1 MAGGGTRYSVEG
13 YKTPK
18 PLIPVAGVP
27 MVVRAIG
34 SVDRLDAVE
43 LFVIALEEHERKYN
57 ISGLLQENNIK
68 AELVLIPAVTEGQ
81 LCTVLSAEHHF
92 AEEDRILIVPSDTY
106 IQTPI
111 IETIQALP
119 EEVAGLI
126 SVYNLPGDRWSFA
139 KTDAVGR
146 VIEVAE
152 KVRISDYASTG
163 IYYFSNAAQFL
174 KYAHAMV
181 QGDER
186 TKGEFYVIPVYGKM
200 IDDGLEVR
208 ILEAQEMHDMGTPQ
222 AKLNYESILRDESR
236 D

>member
-1 MAGGGTRYSVEG
+1 MAGGGTRYALEG

-34 SVDRLDAVE
+34 SLGKLDAVE
-43 LFVIALEEHERKYN
+43 LIVIALEEHERKYN
-57 ISGLLQENNIK
+57 ITGLLQENNIE

-81 LCTVLSAEHHF
+81 LCTILCAEHLF
-92 AEEDRILIVPSDTY
+92 TAVDRVLIVPSDTY
-106 IQTPI
+106 IRTSV
-111 IETIQALP
+111 IETIEALS
-119 EEVAGLI
+119 EDVAGLI

-139 KTDAVGR
+139 KTDSTGK

-200 IDDGLEVR
+200 IDDGLAVR

-222 AKLNYESILRDESR
+222 AKLEYESILRDESR

>member
-1 MAGGGTRYSVEG
+1 MAGGGTRYAIEG
-13 YKTPK
+13 YKIPK
-18 PLIPVAGVP
+18 PLIPVAEVP

-34 SVDRLDAVE
+34 SVDKLDAVE
-43 LFVIALEEHERKYN
+43 LIVVALEEHELEYN

-68 AELVLIPAVTEGQ
+68 AQLVLIPAVTEGQ
-81 LCTVLSAEHHF
+81 LCTVLCAGHLF
-92 AEEDRILIVPSDTY
+92 AEDDQVIIIPSDTY
-106 IQTPI
+106 IQTTI
-111 IETIQALP
+111 IETIQSLN

-139 KTDAVGR
+139 KTDGTGK

-152 KVRISDYASTG
+152 KVRISNHASTG

-174 KYAHAMV
+174 RYAREMV
-181 QGDER
+181 KGNER

-208 ILEAQEMHDMGTPQ
+208 ILEAREMHDMGTPQ
-222 AKLNYESILRDESR
+222 AKLDYESVLKDESR
-236 D
+236 N